1 MKNSQLG
8 LAPGD
13 LRTLHHSIQLAAR
26 GQVQEAAASLRLL
39 HERVPESA
47 VVAIQAAHIMLR
59 LDRYR
64 EAHAMAL
71 RAGCNPIEPP
81 ELFVEAARLLRRFE
95 EPRALQDLVARSN
108 WQAIRSG
115 PLLGEIALLLG
126 SAGLFTQALELVDHA
141 CEVDPD
147 YHHVHYLRGA
157 LLMSSGEARLAEAHL
172 RRALE
177 IDPSQAHARWLLS
190 MQSSAPASEE
200 KISELRS
207 ALEAV
212 PSGNETKAY
221 LAYALHNH
229 LHANGQYEEAW
240 QALEVGNSVKRE
252 LVPYD
257 QQSQHELYAALQAMD
272 IPSSIQSKGPSPGT
286 GLIFIV
292 GMHRSGTSLLERVL
306 AGHPDVMDG
315 GESYTVT
322 GLLRKTADHFCRG
335 VIDTAIVSKQG
346 DLDYSEI
353 RQGLVDYASWR
364 GAGRAFLTEKL
375 PSNFLALGFVMRALP
390 EARIIHMKRDPID
403 TCFSNLRTYFGQAAA
418 YSYNQSDLAD
428 YFAGYQRLMAHWH
441 EVAPG
446 RILDVDYNR
455 FVSDPESGAKAVFD
469 YCGLDFHPA
478 ALQVDRPGGI
488 SATASMVHV
497 RQGILKDRGR
507 AWLPYERYLRPLIEA
522 LRSRASSR

>member
-1 MKNSQLG
+1 
-8 LAPGD
+8 
-13 LRTLHHSIQLAAR
+13 
-26 GQVQEAAASLRLL
+26 
-39 HERVPESA
+39 
-47 VVAIQAAHIMLR
+47 
-59 LDRYR
+59 
-64 EAHAMAL
+64 
-71 RAGCNPIEPP
+71 
-81 ELFVEAARLLRRFE
+81 
-95 EPRALQDLVARSN
+95 
-108 WQAIRSG
+108 
-115 PLLGEIALLLG
+115 
-126 SAGLFTQALELVDHA
+126 
-141 CEVDPD
+141 
-147 YHHVHYLRGA
+147 
-157 LLMSSGEARLAEAHL
+157 
-172 RRALE
+172 
-177 IDPSQAHARWLLS
+177 
-190 MQSSAPASEE
+190 
-200 KISELRS
+200 
-207 ALEAV
+207 
-212 PSGNETKAY
+212 
-221 LAYALHNH
+221 
-229 LHANGQYEEAW
+229 LHASGQYEEAW
-240 QALEVGNSVKRE
+240 QALEVASSVKRE

-257 QQSQHELYAALQAMD
+257 RQSQHELYAALQAMD
-272 IPSSIQSKGPSPGT
+272 IPSSIQSKGPPPKT

-306 AGHPDVMDG
+306 AGHPDVTDG

-322 GLLRKTADHFCRG
+322 GLLRKAADHFCRG

-364 GAGRAFLTEKL
+364 GAGRALLTEKL

-418 YSYNQSDLAD
+418 YSYDQSDLAD

-446 RILDVDYNR
+446 RILDVDYNG

-507 AWLPYERYLRPLIEA
+507 AWLPYERHLRPLIEA
-522 LRSRASSR
+522 LGSQASSR